1 MICGGGDDS
10 KWILCDPPK
19 FSPTALVFEQNTLEK
34 AEETEPEPKERT
46 RMKEKLTKG
55 RESIEVDIKVP
66 EDTAWDEQQ
75 AVTA

>member
-1 MICGGGDDS
+1 
-10 KWILCDPPK
+10 
-19 FSPTALVFEQNTLEK
+19 
-34 AEETEPEPKERT
+34 
-46 RMKEKLTKG
+46 MKEKLTKG